1 MKKQAPEEYARQRFE
16 KWWNATQG
24 TRMTHSRYLA
34 RKAWMAAWFT
44 RLTVRSSNKAL
55 GHNEP

>member
-1 MKKQAPEEYARQRFE
+1 MKKQTPEDYARQRFE
-16 KWWNATQG
+16 KWWNAEQG

-44 RLTVRSSNKAL
+44 RLTVKSSNVKVRVS
-55 GHNEP
+55 E